1 MSSSNRIQWGL
12 ASICLSLT
20 LTAQAMPISEVIFVN
35 GSSCGNYQGDLT
47 AGRLFEVEM
56 ESAQQLIISTDGHV
70 QSVIG
75 SKGEE
80 LQDKGGANYRY
91 QSMNPGTHTIKMVGR
106 AQSGIEFCVN

>member
-1 MSSSNRIQWGL
+1 MSSNKIQL
-12 ASICLSLT
+12 SLIAICLLGSPV
-20 LTAQAMPISEVIFVN
+20 AQAMPISEVIFVN

-47 AGRLFEVEM
+47 AARLFEVEM
-56 ESAQQLIISTDGHV
+56 ESGQQLIISTDGHV